1 MNRAHHIP
9 VGIIDCFEKVVKKRK
24 KVEEKMWKVVIR
36 FKSGSKKTLGT
47 FGSYWA
53 ADDFARYPE
62 NFTGMP
68 FGVVT
73 IEKDR

>member
-1 MNRAHHIP
+1 
-9 VGIIDCFEKVVKKRK
+9 
-24 KVEEKMWKVVIR
+24 MWKVVIR

-68 FGVVT
+68 FGVVA

>member
-1 MNRAHHIP
+1 MIALK
-9 VGIIDCFEKVVKKRK
+9 KVVRKRERGKK
-24 KVEEKMWKVVIR
+24 KMWRVVIR
-36 FKSGSKKTLGT
+36 FMSGSRKTLGT

-62 NFTGMP
+62 NFTDMP
-68 FGVVT
+68 FGVVA